1 MVRKGDKGC
10 YTREETKGVDSLS
23 LFLIKESGGHS
34 LPSLSKKGGCF
45 HSAKSLLTGVSSYG
59 SLFKTPYYQPY
70 FAMH

>member
-1 MVRKGDKGC
+1 VLYERRDKRGGF
-10 YTREETKGVDSLS
+10 TLS
-23 LFLIKESGGHS
+23 LFDKGEWGSF
-34 LPSLSKKGGCF
+34 PSLLVEKRGCF